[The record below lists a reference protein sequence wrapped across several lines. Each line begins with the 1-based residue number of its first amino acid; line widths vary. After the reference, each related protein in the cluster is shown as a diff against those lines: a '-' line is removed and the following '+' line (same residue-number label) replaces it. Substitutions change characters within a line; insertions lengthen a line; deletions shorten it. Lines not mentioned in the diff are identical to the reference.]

1 VADSVEV
8 GAGFLAKPEGKGYAF
23 AGPSLD
29 TPQYFKYFGSGMGVA
44 MRKGDKLKEPINAA
58 IKAIRADGSY
68 KKLND
73 KYFTFDVYG
82 K

>member
-1 VADSVEV
+1 
-8 GAGFLAKPEGKGYAF
+8 
-23 AGPSLD
+23 
-29 TPQYFKYFGSGMGVA
+29 MGVA
-44 MRKGDKLKEPINAA
+44 MRKGDKLKDPINAA